1 MTSRT
6 RPHLPDAV
14 RASLRVWA
22 IVACVLVG
30 SAWLAPTVHA
40 QRASEAVL
48 AREQFRT
55 GVAAAREE
63 RWEEAAEAFQRS
75 YELSPRPLTLLN
87 LAGAYAQTG
96 RLVESVEAY
105 RMFLMERTG
114 VTARMRSDAEA
125 QLADLEPRIPRA
137 RITVLGIAEGDVVR
151 LDEYE
156 LSTASLEQPLP
167 VNPGSHTVTLS
178 RGEQEPLVVP
188 FGLDE
193 GATEDV
199 LVDARTLA
207 AAPVQRVDGGGGSD
221 RGRDE
226 DAAPGRSLVDDPI
239 FWIVLVGGALVVGG
253 VVTGVVIGTQPGA
266 TTIGNLTPGQIAI
279 D

>member
-1 MTSRT
+1 MSARQLVHRALWVLGVCFVVWSGVGPT
-6 RPHLPDAV
+6 R
-14 RASLRVWA
+14 
-22 IVACVLVG
+22 
-30 SAWLAPTVHA
+30 A

-48 AREQFRT
+48 AREQFRA

-63 RWEEAAEAFQRS
+63 RWEEASEAFQRS

-137 RITVLGIAEGDVVR
+137 RITVLGISEGDVVR

-167 VNPGSHTVTLS
+167 VNPGSHSVTLS
-178 RGEQEPLVVP
+178 RGEQEPIVVP
-188 FGLDE
+188 FSLDE

-199 LVDARTLA
+199 LVDARTLV
-207 AAPVQRVDGGGGSD
+207 AAPIDAV
-221 RGRDE
+221 RGRDVE
-226 DAAPGRSLVDDPI
+226 GPDGGPPPTSRSLVEDPI

-253 VVTGVVIGTQPGA
+253 VVTGVVLGTQPGP
-266 TTIGNLTPGQIAI
+266 TTLGNLPPGQIAI

>member
-1 MTSRT
+1 MNALRSVALTLTVMLCASVA
-6 RPHLPDAV
+6 LPTGV
-14 RASLRVWA
+14 E
-22 IVACVLVG
+22 
-30 SAWLAPTVHA
+30 A
-40 QRASEAVL
+40 QRASESVL
-48 AREQFRT
+48 AREQFRA
-55 GVAAAREE
+55 GVTAARES
-63 RWEEAAEAFQRS
+63 RWDDAAEAFQRS

-114 VTARMRSDAEA
+114 VTARMRNDAEA

-137 RITVLGIAEGDVVR
+137 RIRVLGIAEGDVVR

-167 VNPGSHTVTLS
+167 VTPGDHNVTVQ
-178 RGEQEPLVVP
+178 RGEQEPIVVP
-188 FGLDE
+188 FTLDE
-193 GATEDV
+193 GATEDI
-199 LVDARTLA
+199 LVDARTLTA
-207 AAPVQRVDGGGGSD
+207 SAPVRGGASTGSGTIAGGPDGPSPAGT
-221 RGRDE
+221 
-226 DAAPGRSLVDDPI
+226 PLVEDPI
-239 FWIVLVGGALVVGG
+239 FWLVLVGGALVVGG
-253 VVTGVVIGTQPGA
+253 VVTGVVLGTQPGN

>member
-1 MTSRT
+1 
-6 RPHLPDAV
+6 
-14 RASLRVWA
+14 
-22 IVACVLVG
+22 
-30 SAWLAPTVHA
+30 
-40 QRASEAVL
+40 
-48 AREQFRT
+48 
-55 GVAAAREE
+55 VAAARDE
-63 RWEEAAEAFQRS
+63 RWDDAAEAFQRS

-167 VNPGSHTVTLS
+167 VNPGSHSVTLS
-178 RGEQEPLVVP
+178 RGEQQPIVVP
-188 FGLDE
+188 FTLDD

-199 LVDARTLA
+199 LVDARTLTTPA
-207 AAPVQRVDGGGGSD
+207 ETTRRREVGED
-221 RGRDE
+221 RSEG
-226 DAAPGRSLVDDPI
+226 PTTPSRSLVEDPI

-253 VVTGVVIGTQPGA
+253 VVTGVVVGTQPGP
-266 TTIGNLTPGQIAI
+266 TTIGNLPPGQIAI

>member
-1 MTSRT
+1 MS
-6 RPHLPDAV
+6 A
-14 RASLRVWA
+14 LRS
-22 IVACVLVG
+22 IVATLTLVLGASIALPASVE
-30 SAWLAPTVHA
+30 A
-40 QRASEAVL
+40 QRASESVL
-48 AREQFRT
+48 AREQFRA
-55 GVAAAREE
+55 GVTAARES
-63 RWEEAAEAFQRS
+63 RWDDAAEAFQRS

-114 VTARMRSDAEA
+114 VTARMRTDAEA

-137 RITVLGIAEGDVVR
+137 RIRVLGIAEGDVVR

-167 VNPGSHTVTLS
+167 VNPGDHNVTVQ
-178 RGEQEPLVVP
+178 RGEQDPIVVP
-188 FGLDE
+188 FTLDE
-193 GATEDV
+193 GATDDI
-199 LVDARTLA
+199 LVDARMLTA
-207 AAPVQRVDGGGGSD
+207 GAPVRGDPSTRGAGLGG
-221 RGRDE
+221 DE
-226 DAAPGRSLVDDPI
+226 DPPRPSTPLVEDPI
-239 FWIVLVGGALVVGG
+239 FWLVLVGGALVVGG
-253 VVTGVVIGTQPGA
+253 VVTGVVLGTQPGN

>member
-1 MTSRT
+1 MK
-6 RPHLPDAV
+6 RPTLLH
-14 RASLRVWA
+14 RVLCALLICVAAWA
-22 IVACVLVG
+22 WEG
-30 SAWLAPTVHA
+30 TVHA

-48 AREQFRT
+48 AREQFRA

-137 RITVLGIAEGDVVR
+137 RITVLGISEGDVVR

-167 VNPGSHTVTLS
+167 VNPGSHSVTLT
-178 RGEQEPLVVP
+178 RGAQEPIVVP
-188 FGLDE
+188 FTLDE
-193 GATEDV
+193 GSTEDV

-207 AAPVQRVDGGGGSD
+207 ATPIESARGGDLREGSGEGPRAPER
-221 RGRDE
+221 
-226 DAAPGRSLVDDPI
+226 PLVDEPL
-239 FWIVLVGGALVVGG
+239 FWIVLVGGALVIGG
-253 VVTGVVIGTQPGA
+253 VVTGIVVGTQPGP
-266 TTIGNLTPGQIAI
+266 TTIGTLPPGQIAI

>member
-1 MTSRT
+1 VPSGDLSMSRT
-6 RPHLPDAV
+6 FTRWSFRVALC
-14 RASLRVWA
+14 ASLCA
-22 IVACVLVG
+22 A
-30 SAWLAPTVHA
+30 LALGLLALASPVTA

-48 AREQFRT
+48 AREQFRA

-105 RMFLMERTG
+105 RMFLMERQG
-114 VTARMRSDAEA
+114 VTARMRADAEA
-125 QLADLEPRIPRA
+125 QLEDLEPRVPRV

-167 VNPGSHTVTLS
+167 VNPGAHTVAVE
-178 RGEQEPLVVP
+178 RPGQEPLVVP
-188 FGLDE
+188 FTTDE

-199 LVDARTLA
+199 LVDARSLA
-207 AAPVQRVDGGGGSD
+207 APTAVPARGSD
-221 RGRDE
+221 PIRGEPTPSRPIVE
-226 DAAPGRSLVDDPI
+226 DPI
-239 FWIVLVGGALVVGG
+239 FWIAIVGAVVVAGG
-253 VVTGVVIGTQPGA
+253 VVTGVVLGTQPGPS
-266 TTIGNLTPGQIAI
+266 TVGNLSPGQIAI

>member
-1 MTSRT
+1 MSAR
-6 RPHLPDAV
+6 RILAGL
-14 RASLRVWA
+14 ALS
-22 IVACVLVG
+22 VA
-30 SAWLAPTVHA
+30 LALGLTATAQA

-48 AREQFRT
+48 AREQFRA
-55 GVAAAREE
+55 GVAAAREQ
-63 RWEEAAEAFQRS
+63 RWDDAAEAFQRS
-75 YELSPRPLTLLN
+75 YELSPRPLTLMN

-105 RMFLMERTG
+105 RMFLMERQG
-114 VTARMRSDAEA
+114 VTARMRADAEG

-167 VNPGSHTVTLS
+167 VNPGSHTISLE
-178 RGEQEPLVVP
+178 RGGQEPIVVP
-188 FGLDE
+188 FETVE

-199 LVDARTLA
+199 LLDARTLA
-207 AAPVQRVDGGGGSD
+207 APSTGTGTGGGPITG
-221 RGRDE
+221 E
-226 DAAPGRSLVDDPI
+226 PTPGRPLVEDPI
-239 FWIVLVGGALVVGG
+239 FWIVMVGAVLVVGG
-253 VVTGVVIGTQPGA
+253 VVTGVVLGTQPSA
-266 TTIGNLTPGQIAI
+266 STVGNLPPGQIAI